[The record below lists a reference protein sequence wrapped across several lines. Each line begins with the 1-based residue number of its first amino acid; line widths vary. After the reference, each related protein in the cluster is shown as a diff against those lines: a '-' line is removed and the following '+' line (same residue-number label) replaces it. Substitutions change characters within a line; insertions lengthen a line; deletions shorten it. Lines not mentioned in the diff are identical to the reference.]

1 MNSRVIRVAHPD
13 AASSP
18 AAGDRPA
25 SVFQPMLLRASAG
38 TGKTYRLTGRLLRIL
53 LQGVPPETVLAT
65 TFTRKAAGEI
75 TSRLLVDLAKAA
87 DESNDDALGKLQQQ
101 LKLPSLPRSVCLQL
115 LDSLLRNIHRLRICT
130 LDSLFSQ
137 LAKSF
142 PFEMN
147 LPPAWRLTDEIEE
160 VWFRERAVDAMI
172 ASLDRNE
179 MSSILAM
186 LGKGEVKRSV
196 TRELLTVVNDAYS
209 SGRGS
214 AGDAWDKIRVN
225 KQPIPAQIDQA
236 IATFRSTKPKQKS
249 LVAVLEKMATA
260 LEQGD
265 FDSLAEE
272 TLIVNIAKAR
282 RSRSQVKF
290 GNSFFPQGL
299 DEAFDILYAGARSRS
314 LDMLRLQNKATAS
327 ILQSYDHHVTQMKF
341 AARTIG
347 FDDVAFRLAAEFNSL
362 DHQTLASRMD
372 GAINHIL
379 LDEFQDTSPVQWQVL
394 RPLAQRVTDY
404 SPNPHAPIEQ
414 ESVERSFF
422 CVGDTKQAIY
432 GWRGGVAQIFDAV
445 SDQLSDIVED
455 RMDTSFRSSPV
466 VIQFVNDVFRNI
478 ATHPIGSTVS
488 AKPSSKED
496 HVAFALHHFASNFP
510 EHHTAKTGLRG
521 YVRMETSQAN
531 SDPDDDNN
539 FARAAAIA
547 AQIHAAAPEKV
558 IGILTR
564 SNKGVAKVMRQLQ
577 ACSVQ
582 ASQEGGNPLT
592 DSAAVELILSALM
605 MSEHPGDRRWKFH
618 TDHSPLADIP
628 NFGPD
633 LVRDLLTDRGLA
645 EAVEFLAD
653 ALTHVVD
660 QRDAIR
666 LKQLIQLAIGYHS
679 NAAPR
684 VRDFVRMVTEK
695 RIERPQAAK
704 IRVMTVHQSKGLEF
718 DAVILPELEGQLARL
733 DGRCV
738 AKVDQPGDAPTS
750 LTRYIGEKQ
759 WHFLASEWQQAFG
772 QRVQQAIHEAIC
784 LLYVAITRARQA
796 VYIIVQPATKK
807 DYQNK
812 HAAAMVYHALRGAAC
827 QCHDDPSQPGQTLYE
842 SGNQDW
848 YKGESL

>member
-1 MNSRVIRVAHPD
+1 MNSRTIRTTRRE
-13 AASSP
+13 AAPP
-18 AAGDRPA
+18 AKSDDGPTNI
-25 SVFQPMLLRASAG
+25 FQPTLLRASAG

-53 LQGVPPETVLAT
+53 LQGVPPETILAT

-87 DESNDDALGKLQQQ
+87 DESNDEALRKLQTQ
-101 LKLPSLPRSVCLQL
+101 LKLDSLPRSVCLQL

-142 PFEMN
+142 PFELN

-160 VWFRERAVDAMI
+160 VWFRERAVDTMI

-196 TRELLTVVNDAYS
+196 TRELLTVVHEAYS
-209 SGRGS
+209 SGRAS
-214 AGDAWDKIRVN
+214 ASDAWDKIQVN
-225 KQPIPAQIDQA
+225 KQPIPAELDRA
-236 IATFRSTKPKQKS
+236 IAILRSAKPKQKT

-260 LEQGD
+260 LEQRD
-265 FDSLAEE
+265 FESLADE
-272 TLIVNIAKAR
+272 TLIGNIAKAR
-282 RSRSQVKF
+282 RSRSEVKF
-290 GNSFFPQGL
+290 GNSFFPEGL
-299 DEAFDILYAGARSRS
+299 GEAFDILYAAARSRS
-314 LDMLRLQNKATAS
+314 LALLSSQNTATAS
-327 ILQSYDHHVTQMKF
+327 ILKLYDHHVTQMKF

-404 SPNPHAPIEQ
+404 TPSPHAPIE
-414 ESVERSFF
+414 EASVERSFF

-432 GWRGGVAQIFDAV
+432 GWRGGVAQILDAV
-445 SDQLSDIVED
+445 SDQLSDVVDD

-466 VIQFVNDVFRNI
+466 VIKFVNDVFRNI
-478 ATHPIGSTVS
+478 AAHELGSTVS
-488 AKPSSKED
+488 TNPSSKED
-496 HVAFALHHFASNFP
+496 HIAIALHHFAVNFP
-510 EHHTAKTGLRG
+510 EHQTAKTDLSG
-521 YVRMETSQAN
+521 YVRMETSQPN

-547 AQIHAAAPEKV
+547 AQIHSAAPEKV

-564 SNKGVAKVMRQLQ
+564 SNQGVAKVMRQLQ
-577 ACSVQ
+577 AHRVE

-605 MSEHPGDRRWKFH
+605 MSEHPGDGRWRFH
-618 TDHSPLADIP
+618 TDHSPLRDIP

-633 LVRDLLTDRGLA
+633 LVRDLITDRGLA
-645 EAVEFLAD
+645 ETVEFLAD
-653 ALTHVVD
+653 SLAHAVD

-666 LKQLIQLAIGYHS
+666 LKQLIQLTIGYHS
-679 NAAPR
+679 KAAPR

-704 IRVMTVHQSKGLEF
+704 VRVMTVHQSKGLEF

-738 AKVDQPGDAPTS
+738 AKVDQPGDAPTA
-750 LTRYIGEKQ
+750 LTRYINEKS
-759 WHFLASEWQQAFG
+759 WHFLSRDWQLAFG
-772 QRVQQAIHEAIC
+772 ERVQQAIHEAVC

-796 VYIIVQPATKK
+796 VYIIVQPASNS
-807 DYQNK
+807 DYKNK
-812 HAAAMVYHALRGAAC
+812 HAAALVYHALA
-827 QCHDDPSQPGQTLYE
+827 DSSPNLQPVPDEPEQTLFAAGQPE
-842 SGNQDW
+842 W
-848 YKGESL
+848 YNET